1 MSPTFVAYM
10 FTLKCNILFWV
21 VGYRWW
27 PIGGTWFLWNY
38 NHHRFYRSRTDLAID
53 RNGPYFITLLLFQ
66 KLFGNLLGWQ
76 AKKLLFVCL
85 GCCTFRIKRDCKRIS
100 TESIFLH
107 FFGRFFMKQSLHCGQ
122 CLWVLSIWCKICANF
137 LQLGV
142 KLHFIGVIRYHKS
155 PTKAD
160 LAYEQHP

>member
-107 FFGRFFMKQSLHCGQ
+107 FLAASSWNNPCTVDSVYEFYQFDAKFVPTSCS
-122 CLWVLSIWCKICANF
+122 WVSNYTLLVSS
-137 LQLGV
+137 
-142 KLHFIGVIRYHKS
+142 VIISHRQR
-155 PTKAD
+155 
-160 LAYEQHP
+160 LI